1 MKRVV
6 ITGIGVL
13 SPIGNDANS
22 ISDSLMNGKS
32 GLILNQDFIDNG
44 MRCHVSG
51 NISADIDQI
60 DRKFLRF
67 MSETSAYSYLAAEA
81 AIKDSGL
88 SMNDI
93 QNENTGVVVGSGTG
107 SSKEIQRVMDVSR
120 ERGIK
125 RIGPYSVT
133 KTMSNTTSAAIS
145 TFFQTKGISYSI
157 ASACTTSLHCISHGC
172 DLIKLGRQQIVIA
185 GGAEDFHWSGS
196 IMFDAMGALST
207 KHNSNPESASRP
219 YDLNRDGFVPSGGAG
234 IVILEEYEAAKR
246 RGASI
251 YGEIV
256 SYNETSDGYSLVAPS
271 GDGAKRCMQGLNL
284 ELRLYILRV

>member
-51 NISADIDQI
+51 NISADIAQI

-207 KHNSNPESASRP
+207 KHNSNPES
-219 YDLNRDGFVPSGGAG
+219 
-234 IVILEEYEAAKR
+234 E
-246 RGASI
+246 
-251 YGEIV
+251 
-256 SYNETSDGYSLVAPS
+256 
-271 GDGAKRCMQGLNL
+271 
-284 ELRLYILRV
+284 